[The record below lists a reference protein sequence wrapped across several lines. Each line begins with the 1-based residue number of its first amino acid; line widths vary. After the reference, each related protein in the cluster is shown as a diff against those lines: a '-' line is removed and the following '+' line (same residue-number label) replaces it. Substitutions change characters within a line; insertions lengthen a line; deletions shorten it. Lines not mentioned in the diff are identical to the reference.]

1 MRSILIP
8 LITGVLLSFP
18 ILAKGPPPGTGV
30 GDVKANIMIM
40 LDDSGS
46 MSARDPAPGMSH
58 CTYAVDVANNG
69 DIFTADPCYHKVTRL
84 DSAYKVKST
93 FGGSYNWYSNV
104 NGIAAYYQPWSL
116 ALDQADSTDEYVF
129 VGRYHARGAGS
140 FGSSSRYSTIL
151 KVCTGITTTAA
162 CPKAGTLV
170 AVNDKQNN
178 QYYSM
183 GLAVQGNYVY
193 SLSHPH
199 MHIQKYNKSDLSF
212 VTSRTN
218 IRQQDFNNRFN
229 YRYDAIAAVGDYVY
243 VSNYRIRKICRYNA
257 SNLSNANFSNGQH
270 CITSPNYQWRGLA
283 ASGKT
288 TTSTADDFLYTWTH
302 RNSQGTIH
310 KFNANSGAFVTRFAR
325 RGTSTGQTYHIYRG
339 IGVDPSG
346 NVYVPEAGYSNRTW
360 VSKFTSAG
368 AYVSRGPKSVN
379 QGNRMKIA
387 HTAIRAILKDPD
399 LTAGANFGI
408 MSWGSKFVIRTKIS
422 PKGANQI
429 LNKTLR
435 KIYPRGG
442 TYLGRAIQHVRT
454 RYWHKSGETPID
466 LGAKCQGNFN
476 LVISDGA
483 YWGSPTPEQEIPKL
497 SKHSTMP
504 VKTFI
509 VGLGNSIY
517 GYSKYTTLASSKY
530 GDTTPPGPLF
540 ANNVTTLTQQLR
552 SAILAAINGNLTFTS
567 PKVDFSSTPNGYI
580 CQPSF
585 KYKEADQWQGLLTRY
600 EIKQDGSID
609 DPTGQDPN
617 KTIRF
622 HKKLDGRSSLVTNS
636 NGRKVWTVDQD
647 IENPTSGVYKNNN
660 FDPEY
665 STGSQN
671 LVDASTYN
679 LMTGGDTLLGKRDV
693 ARIMRFMRGQDM
705 FDQDSDCKNIKAI
718 NFNNKCYT
726 EDKGSTDAPLLYKLH
741 DLYNSVPAYVGPPTA
756 LASPDIK
763 NTENEYRYQNNYAAF
778 KNKHKNRKNALI
790 IGSNGGMIHAFDNG
804 CKTAN
809 ATCTTASNPGSEL
822 WAFVPPSIIQ
832 NFKYIVTPQ
841 KYTKLDADVGT
852 SDTTLT
858 VNSTSNFSSS
868 GEIRINNEFMRYTG
882 KTSTTF
888 TGVTRGYDCS
898 SNAPFC
904 DDATA
909 HSSDDIV
916 YNETTV
922 RKPEYSVFGVDGP
935 IVAKDIYTDGN
946 WKTIAIAGY
955 GKGGRGLTA
964 LDITNPDNPVHMFSI
979 LNEIQ
984 GPGLS
989 RAIKLWQT
997 TYNTSSKVYE
1007 TKLTDYSY
1015 SMNVETTTLAA
1026 AVSATETATIPVSD
1040 ASKFASAGYITV
1052 TNSDGNNEVI
1062 YYGSKS
1068 GNNLKSLIRSEDTS
1082 GNSNAIALES
1092 GAAVSQDSSCT
1103 VAATNVPAEYDYTR
1117 LGLTTSMPQILNLK
1131 ISGKKKWVA
1140 VFGAGQNYGKDCTT
1154 GNAVYVMD
1162 LEDSPGEIIKQIV
1175 IPDDPNNSI
1184 YNTVNANV
1192 AIVQRDGTTKADYY
1206 GAIAYVA
1213 DLENK
1218 LWKIDLT
1225 DKAGSQFG
1233 RKVKLFEDVATDD
1246 NGRRNYQEI
1255 LPVLDSSQNVQMGG
1269 SKVES
1274 NILRLYWGTGD
1285 MDNLADRSNKIVN
1298 RLYGI
1303 SDLTF
1308 TNFGITWQPAD
1319 DVSNKSALYR
1329 LADCYNSTSLAS
1341 ATCPVLS
1348 NVGTKNIGW
1357 YITLPKQRKTTGRRP
1372 LYDKEQVYFVVY
1384 EPTTKLCSP
1393 GDAILGTYGY
1403 MCPNYKRL
1411 VVALGAGVATGATT
1425 QGSQIYIGVSNA
1437 GTTGTYKRGD
1447 ILEQKGSGFGVSGSA
1462 AAIAKDV
1469 KDNTK
1474 GTDSIIVLSPVGTAS
1489 TGKSSIDAW
1498 RHYTG
1503 ENYFD

>member
-1 MRSILIP
+1 MKIIFTNLLLIIFFALP
-8 LITGVLLSFP
+8 AI
-18 ILAKGPPPGTGV
+18 AKGPPPGTGV

-46 MSARDPAPGMSH
+46 MSARDPSPGLSH
-58 CTYAVDVANNG
+58 CNYDIDVATNG
-69 DIFTADPCYHKVTRL
+69 DIFAADPCYRKVSRI
-84 DSAYKVKST
+84 DSSYKIKAT
-93 FGGSYNWYSNV
+93 LGGTYNYYNNT
-104 NGIAAYYQPWSL
+104 NGYWGGTYTYGLS
-116 ALDQADSTDEYVF
+116 LDQADSTDEYVYIGTYRQR
-129 VGRYHARGAGS
+129 GRGS
-140 FGSSSRYSTIL
+140 FSGYSNL
-151 KVCTGITTTAA
+151 VKVCTGITTTAA
-162 CPKAGTLV
+162 CPKAGKVV
-170 AVNDKQNN
+170 ATNTQQDN
-178 QYYSM
+178 QYYGM
-183 GLAVQGNYVY
+183 QVEVQGNYVY
-193 SLSHPH
+193 MRTHGSGHLY
-199 MHIQKYNKSDLSF
+199 KYNKSDLSL
-212 VTSRTN
+212 VTKRTDM
-218 IRQQDFNNRFN
+218 RNNN
-229 YRYDAIAAVGDYVY
+229 NLSSTYYYQYDGLAAVGDYVY
-243 VSNYRIRKICRYNA
+243 ASSYNRKIICRFNA

-270 CITSPNYQWRGLA
+270 CTSASGVWRLRGLA
-283 ASGKT
+283 AAGKT
-288 TTSTADDFLYTWTH
+288 TSSTADDYLYSWH
-302 RNSQGTIH
+302 HWGSGTIV
-310 KFNANSGAFVTRFAR
+310 KFDANSGSLLSRYAR
-325 RGTSTGQTYHIYRG
+325 RGTSAGQTYYPYRG
-339 IGVDPSG
+339 IATDPSN
-346 NVYVPEAGYSNRTW
+346 NVFVAEAGNTSRTW
-360 VSKFTSAG
+360 VSKFNSSGT
-368 AYVSRGPKSVN
+368 YVSRGPKQTN
-379 QGNRMKIA
+379 QGNRMQVA

-399 LTAGANFGI
+399 LTAGADFGI
-408 MSWGSKFVIRTKIS
+408 MSWGTRFNIRTKIS

-429 LNKTLR
+429 LNTTLS
-435 KIYPRGG
+435 KIRPNGG
-442 TYLGRAIQHVRT
+442 TYLGTALRYVRT
-454 RYWHKSGETPID
+454 KYWHKAGTTPID

-476 LVISDGA
+476 LIISDGQ
-483 YWGSPTPEQEIPKL
+483 YFGSPTPEREMPIL

-504 VKTFI
+504 VKSFI
-509 VGLGNSIY
+509 VGLGNSIW
-517 GYSKYTTLASSKY
+517 GSSKFNNLAKSQY
-530 GDTTPPGPLF
+530 GDTTPPGALF
-540 ANNVTTLTQQLR
+540 ANNVTSLTQQLR

-622 HKKLDGRSSLVTNS
+622 HKKLDGRSSLVS
-636 NGRKVWTVDQD
+636 VSSGRKVWTVDHD
-647 IENPTSGVYKNNN
+647 IENPTSGLYKNNN

-679 LMTGGDTLLGKRDV
+679 LMTGGDPVIGKRDV

-705 FDQDSDCKNIKAI
+705 FDQDADCKNIKAI
-718 NFNNKCYT
+718 NFNKTCYT

-741 DLYNSVPAYVGPPTA
+741 DFYNSVPAYLGAPSAV
-756 LASPDIK
+756 ASADVK
-763 NTENEYRYQNNYAAF
+763 NTESEYRFDKNYAAF
-778 KNKHKNRKNALI
+778 KNNNKNRKNTLI

-809 ATCTTASNPGSEL
+809 ATCSTPSNPGSEL
-822 WAFVPPSIIQ
+822 WAFVPPSIMQ
-832 NFKYIVTPQ
+832 NFKYIVSPQ
-841 KYTKLDADVGT
+841 IYTKLDADVSS

-858 VNSTSNFSSS
+858 VNDTSTFPSK
-868 GEIRINNEFMRYTG
+868 GELRINNEFMQYTG
-882 KTSTTF
+882 TTSTTF
-888 TGVTRGYDCS
+888 TGVTRGYDCT

-904 DDATA
+904 NNATA

-922 RKPEYSVFGVDGP
+922 RQPKFSVFGVDGP
-935 IVAKDIYTDGN
+935 IVAKDIYTGGT
-946 WKTIAIAGY
+946 WKTIVVAGY

-964 LDITNPDNPVHMFSI
+964 LDVTNPDNPIHMFSI
-979 LNEIQ
+979 LNDIK

-989 RAIKLWQT
+989 REVKVWQT
-997 TYNTSSKVYE
+997 TYNTSSKTHE
-1007 TKLTDYSY
+1007 TKLESYSY
-1015 SMNVETTTLAA
+1015 GMQVETTTLTS
-1026 AVSATETATIPVSD
+1026 AVTSSETKTIPVSD
-1040 ASKFASAGYITV
+1040 ASKFSSAGYITV
-1052 TNSDGNNEVI
+1052 SNSDGTNEVI
-1062 YYGSKS
+1062 YYGNIS
-1068 GNNLKSLIRSEDTS
+1068 GNNLKDLTRSEDTS
-1082 GNSNAIALES
+1082 GNSNAIALEK
-1092 GAAVSQDSSCT
+1092 GASVSQDSSCT
-1103 VAATNVPAEYDYTR
+1103 VATTNVPTEYDYTR

-1131 ISGKKKWVA
+1131 IGGKKKWTA

-1175 IPDDPNNSI
+1175 IPDDPSNSI
-1184 YNTVNANV
+1184 YNTVNANI

-1225 DKAGSQFG
+1225 EKAGTQFG

-1255 LPVLDSSQNVQMGG
+1255 LPVLDSSINVQMGG

-1285 MDNLADRSNKIVN
+1285 MDNLGDRSNKIVN
-1298 RLYGI
+1298 RLYGL

-1308 TNFGITWQPAD
+1308 TNFGISWQTAD
-1319 DVSNKSALYR
+1319 DAKNNNALYR
-1329 LADCYNSTSLAS
+1329 LGDCFNSTSLAS
-1341 ATCPVLS
+1341 STCPVLS
-1348 NVGTKNIGW
+1348 NVGQKNIGW
-1357 YITLPKQRKTTGRRP
+1357 YISLPKQRKTTGRMA
-1372 LYDKEQVYFVVY
+1372 LFDKEQIYYVVY

-1411 VVALGAGVATGATT
+1411 VIALGAGVATGATT
-1425 QGSQIYIGVSNA
+1425 QGSQIYVGVSNA
-1437 GTTGTYKRGD
+1437 GTVGTYSRGQ

-1462 AAIAKDV
+1462 SAIAKDV

-1474 GTDSIIVLSPVGTAS
+1474 GTDSIIVLSPVGTSS

-1503 ENYFD
+1503 ENYYD